1 MMGRGRPSRPI
12 SFLARTPSIETRY
25 AWLVTSEVARAIDE
39 LYAVPPKDFSN
50 ARNAKAAALKAAGHV
65 AEAKA
70 VRQLSKPSPFLW
82 ATNQLGRLDPK
93 RVAHFVDV
101 VRRVR
106 QSQLR
111 DPRTAA
117 EGTQTIRA
125 ELQALINRA
134 AEVLTKAGYRVPLSA
149 SARISNTVLGAA
161 VDSRLVDDL
170 RRGRLTAELAA
181 PGFEVLAGSAPG
193 RRLQLLRGGQGS
205 ERRREQAEAERV
217 QEQAE
222 RERLAQEADARRHE
236 AEQRAV
242 AAEQA
247 AQDVRE
253 LERQLGEA
261 RRKLRAA
268 QREATAAA
276 ERARRRTDQ

>member
-101 VRRVR
+101 VHRVR

-236 AEQRAV
+236 AEQCAV
-242 AAEQA
+242 AAAQA
-247 AQDVRE
+247 VRE